1 MKFLLLIYM
10 NDDHRKHKN
19 LSDTKKGE
27 KKDPKA
33 DDSKQSYMER
43 QLSISKHEEVLL
55 KESREDSQCK
65 KEIAETIRQSN
76 RSLHSLCSKVSLS
89 FTGPYKIYGNIWK
102 CCIMK

>member
-1 MKFLLLIYM
+1 M

-55 KESREDSQCK
+55 KSQEKIVNVK
-65 KEIAETIRQSN
+65 KKLLKLYANQIDHCTVYAAKSNCLLQGLTRSTEI
-76 RSLHSLCSKVSLS
+76 
-89 FTGPYKIYGNIWK
+89 FGNVVL
-102 CCIMK
+102 

>member
-1 MKFLLLIYM
+1 M

-65 KEIAETIRQSN
+65 KKLLKLYANQTDHCTVYAAKSHCLLQDLTRSTEI
-76 RSLHSLCSKVSLS
+76 
-89 FTGPYKIYGNIWK
+89 FGNVVL
-102 CCIMK
+102 